1 MVAETPA
8 QVPAESPS
16 ADDRV
21 IHLSAYVQRPL
32 HSVLEAFAAERID
45 DLLDLAV
52 QAALAERGGDL
63 VSAHASTP
71 VWVSSSHARVPV
83 TWSSARR
90 DGEVIEGTA
99 ELSLLMVQS
108 GQDAIT
114 ELLVA
119 LPVGESSASAA
130 SLVMHRVLDE
140 LTARLED
147 VARELR

>member
-1 MVAETPA
+1 
-8 QVPAESPS
+8 
-16 ADDRV
+16 
-21 IHLSAYVQRPL
+21 
-32 HSVLEAFAAERID
+32 
-45 DLLDLAV
+45 
-52 QAALAERGGDL
+52 
-63 VSAHASTP
+63 
-71 VWVSSSHARVPV
+71 
-83 TWSSARR
+83 
-90 DGEVIEGTA
+90 
-99 ELSLLMVQS
+99 MVQS